1 MDFLR
6 RLFRTAMPATFL
18 AAVFILQA
26 AAQSPPSAY
35 GPVSPFSAGAQ
46 YSNSTASFPYQSGR
60 RLTGAGAFA
69 DVRLTYRF
77 SLEGEANF
85 WTTGGFEGSTESTCL
100 AGPKAVLLF
109 RGRWLPY
116 GKLLVGEGRIHYPFS
131 IGDASYLAV
140 APGAG
145 ADYRVRDRWT
155 LRFEYE
161 YQVWPNSPGYA
172 GEPKHELTPNGF
184 HVGIAYRI
192 LP

>member
-1 MDFLR
+1 
-6 RLFRTAMPATFL
+6 MPATFL

-26 AAQSPPSAY
+26 GAQSPPSAY

-46 YSNSTASFPYQSGR
+46 YSNSTASFPYQSGQ

-69 DVRLTYRF
+69 DVRLNYRIG
-77 SLEGEANF
+77 LEGEANF
-85 WTTGGFEGSTESTCL
+85 WAMGGFEGSTESTYL

-116 GKLLVGEGRIHYPFS
+116 GKLLVGEGRIHYPFR
-131 IGDASYLAV
+131 IGDANYLAV

-145 ADYRVRDRWT
+145 ADYRVRDRWV

-172 GEPKHELTPNGF
+172 NEPKHELTPNGF